1 MIMQAKLISKASASM
16 IMDGIDD
23 MLMQSHVPDGITV
36 SDDTTTSVAPAR
48 HGFVLQIDP
57 LAGSIYQ

>member
-36 SDDTTTSVAPAR
+36 SDDITISVAPAR
-48 HGFVLQIDP
+48 HDFVLQVDP
-57 LAGSIYQ
+57 GSIYQ